1 MSIFKES
8 FPRFVR
14 NQLNIREQIIASG
27 EKGGQKSD
35 NFFTYSL
42 NKQCTIRLSS
52 GVNLNDNSEGLIP
65 ENKTF
70 TKSQLAKKWVLQGG
84 VLWRRTPDITLNRD
98 GEPSFSNLQLKNINS
113 EVGGFAKPSTEGG
126 TVGAYGNTAMASDA
140 KDGFGIV
147 PMPGIIGVDI
157 KTKSAYGSLREAKI
171 NFVCHNQRQLQILEL
186 LYMRPGYTLLLEWG
200 WSPYINNENK
210 KVNQFPFINNFFSP
224 LNELADIEKE
234 IYNKK
239 EETAGNYDALMG
251 FVKNFE
257 YTLRPDGGYDCMTEI
272 VAKGEIIEGLK
283 ESEERLV
290 MLNAGDNKSGGNFTY
305 SPRNL
310 ILLKKIRLYSEQI
323 AGNTDKN
330 SYYEKNQY
338 VQQSYAEIDGPQ
350 ALKDRWNIGILY
362 YLRI

>member
-113 EVGGFAKPSTEGG
+113 EHKVLFVGPH
-126 TVGAYGNTAMASDA
+126 V
-140 KDGFGIV
+140 
-147 PMPGIIGVDI
+147 
-157 KTKSAYGSLREAKI
+157 SALPIETLSNESSI
-171 NFVCHNQRQLQILEL
+171 DMVC
-186 LYMRPGYTLLLEWG
+186 
-200 WSPYINNENK
+200 
-210 KVNQFPFINNFFSP
+210 FF
-224 LNELADIEKE
+224 
-234 IYNKK
+234 
-239 EETAGNYDALMG
+239 
-251 FVKNFE
+251 
-257 YTLRPDGGYDCMTEI
+257 
-272 VAKGEIIEGLK
+272 
-283 ESEERLV
+283 
-290 MLNAGDNKSGGNFTY
+290 
-305 SPRNL
+305 
-310 ILLKKIRLYSEQI
+310 
-323 AGNTDKN
+323 
-330 SYYEKNQY
+330 
-338 VQQSYAEIDGPQ
+338 
-350 ALKDRWNIGILY
+350 
-362 YLRI
+362 